1 LIAQQEPPQF
11 FEVPATPGFPWKRL
25 TTASSVRVAE
35 QLREPTP
42 EVQPMRRQ
50 STLAL
55 LAFVLTSASALAQV
69 APNPTQHTPASPQD
83 PVTLYRVTVV
93 SHTTPA
99 INYRPRHDDTP
110 LDFAGTSLLPKAE
123 GHANISGEKGYIQID
138 AKFDKLEPATRFGP
152 EYLTYVMWAITPE
165 GRATNLGELQVKG
178 DDGRL
183 KVTTEL
189 QAFALIVT
197 AEPYFAVTQPSDVVV
212 LENVVRK
219 GLWDNTSGRV
229 EPLQAK
235 YELLKRGAYLLNTDA
250 GSVRWPAPE
259 PGVPLDLAQ
268 ARNAVEISRLARA
281 DQYAADTYR
290 KAAMLLA
297 DAEEA
302 RSRHKDRNKIMMAAR
317 QAAQTAEDARIIAL
331 QRQEQIYQEQQRAA
345 ALQRENEARDRARA
359 QEDLRLQ
366 AEQQRLLAEQQ
377 RLEADRQRQAA
388 EEQRQ
393 QAEQQRQ
400 LADQQ
405 RLLADQRAEQE
416 KAAAD
421 AARAAAEQGRLE
433 AERQR
438 ADADRVRAEGERARL
453 DADAARAAAE
463 AQAQQ
468 ARTLAEQAER
478 EKAQLREQLRVQL
491 NTILETRETARGLVV
506 NVSDVLFD
514 FDSANLKPGAR
525 EKIAHVASI
534 LRSHSDLKIQVEGHT
549 DSVGSDGY
557 NLRLSERRA
566 ESVRASMVQQGV
578 NRDVVGTAG
587 LGESQPVATNGTAV
601 GRQQN
606 RRVEIVV
613 SGESI
618 GTTAQR

>member
-1 LIAQQEPPQF
+1 MRHPST
-11 FEVPATPGFPWKRL
+11 AT
-25 TTASSVRVAE
+25 
-35 QLREPTP
+35 
-42 EVQPMRRQ
+42 
-50 STLAL
+50 L

-69 APNPTQHTPASPQD
+69 APNPTQHSPTSPQD
-83 PVTLYRVTVV
+83 PITLLHVTVV
-93 SHTTPA
+93 GRTTPA

-110 LDFAGTSLLPKAE
+110 LDFEGTSLLPKAE
-123 GHANISGEKGYIQID
+123 GHANISGEKGYIRVD
-138 AKFDKLEPATRFGP
+138 AKFNKLEPATRFGP

-183 KVTTEL
+183 QVTTEL

-212 LENVVRK
+212 MENVVRK
-219 GLWDNTSGRV
+219 GLWDNTNGRV

-235 YELLKRGAYLLNTDA
+235 YELLKRGAYLMNTDA
-250 GSVRWPAPE
+250 ALVRWLAQQ
-259 PGVPLDLAQ
+259 PGAPLDLAQ
-268 ARNAVEISRLARA
+268 ARNAVEIARLARA
-281 DQYAADTYR
+281 DQYAADTYG
-290 KAAMLLA
+290 KAARLLA
-297 DAEEA
+297 EAEEA
-302 RSRHKDRNKIMMAAR
+302 REHHKDRNKIMQPAR
-317 QAAQTAEDARIIAL
+317 QAVQTAEDARIIGL
-331 QRQEQIYQEQQRAA
+331 QRQEQIDQEQQRAA

-359 QEDLRLQ
+359 EQEQRLQ
-366 AEQQRLLAEQQ
+366 AEQQRLLAEQL
-377 RLEADRQRQAA
+377 RLDADRQRQEA
-388 EEQRQ
+388 ELQRQ
-393 QAEQQRQ
+393 QAE
-400 LADQQ
+400 AQ
-405 RLLADQRAEQE
+405 RLLAEQRAEQE

-421 AARAAAEQGRLE
+421 AARATAEKDRIE

-438 ADADRVRAEGERARL
+438 ADVDRVRAEAERARL
-453 DADAARAAAE
+453 DAESARAAAE

-468 ARTLAEQAER
+468 ARNLAEQSER
-478 EKAQLREQLRVQL
+478 DKAQLREQLRVQL

-525 EKIAHVASI
+525 EKVTRIAGI
-534 LRSHSDLKIQVEGHT
+534 LRPHPDLKIQVEGHT
-549 DSVGSDGY
+549 DSVGSDQY

-566 ESVRASMVQQGV
+566 DSVRTGLVQQGV

-587 LGESQPVATNGTAV
+587 FGEGKPVATNGTAA

-618 GTTAQR
+618 GTAQR

>member
-1 LIAQQEPPQF
+1 
-11 FEVPATPGFPWKRL
+11 
-25 TTASSVRVAE
+25 
-35 QLREPTP
+35 
-42 EVQPMRRQ
+42 MRRQ
-50 STLAL
+50 STVAL
-55 LAFVLTSASALAQV
+55 LVFALTSASALAQV
-69 APNPTQHTPASPQD
+69 APNPTQHSPASPQD

-138 AKFDKLEPATRFGP
+138 AKFDKLEPAARFGS

-235 YELLKRGAYLLNTDA
+235 YELLKRGAYLINTDVS
-250 GSVRWPAPE
+250 SVRWPAPE

-290 KAAMLLA
+290 KAATLLA

-302 RSRHKDRNKIMMAAR
+302 RSRHKDRNKIMMSAR

-345 ALQRENEARDRARA
+345 ALQRENDARDRARA

-377 RLEADRQRQAA
+377 RLEADRQRREA

-393 QAEQQRQ
+393 LAE
-400 LADQQ
+400 QQ

-421 AARAAAEQGRLE
+421 AARAAAEQDRLD

-438 ADADRVRAEGERARL
+438 AEADRVRAEGERARL
-453 DADAARAAAE
+453 DADAARAAAD

-468 ARTLAEQAER
+468 ARTLAEQSER

-534 LRSHSDLKIQVEGHT
+534 LKSHGDLKIQVEGHT

-587 LGESQPVATNGTAV
+587 FGESKPVATNGTAV

>member
-1 LIAQQEPPQF
+1 
-11 FEVPATPGFPWKRL
+11 
-25 TTASSVRVAE
+25 
-35 QLREPTP
+35 
-42 EVQPMRRQ
+42 MRRH
-50 STLAL
+50 STIAMLV
-55 LAFVLTSASALAQV
+55 FVLTSASAPAQV
-69 APNPTQHTPASPQD
+69 APNPTQHVIASPQD
-83 PVTLYRVTVV
+83 PVTLYRVTLV
-93 SHTTPA
+93 SRTTPA

-110 LDFAGTSLLPKAE
+110 LDFQGTSLLPQAK
-123 GHANISGEKGYIQID
+123 GHANISGEKGYIRID
-138 AKFDKLEPATRFGP
+138 AKFDELEPATRFGS

-212 LENVVRK
+212 MENVVRK
-219 GLWDNTSGRV
+219 GLWDNTNGRV

-235 YELLKRGAYLLNTDA
+235 YELLKRGAYLMNADV
-250 GSVRWPAPE
+250 GSVKWTAPA

-268 ARNAVEISRLARA
+268 ARNAVEIAGLAKA
-281 DQYAADTYR
+281 DQYATDTYG
-290 KAAMLLA
+290 KAARLLFE
-297 DAEEA
+297 AEEA
-302 RSRHKDRNKIMMAAR
+302 RKRHKGGNNIMMPAR

-366 AEQQRLLAEQQ
+366 AENQRLLAEQQ
-377 RLEADRQRQAA
+377 RLEADRQRREA
-388 EEQRQ
+388 EEQRLQADLQRQ
-393 QAEQQRQ
+393 QAE
-400 LADQQ
+400 QQ

-433 AERQR
+433 TERQR
-438 ADADRVRAEGERARL
+438 AEADRVRAEAERARL
-453 DADAARAAAE
+453 DAEAARAAAD

-468 ARTLAEQAER
+468 ARTIAEQSER

-525 EKIAHVASI
+525 EKIARVAGI
-534 LRSHSDLKIQVEGHT
+534 LRSHPDLKIQVEGHT

-566 ESVRASMVQQGV
+566 DSVRVSMVQQGV
-578 NRDVVGTAG
+578 NRDEIGTAG
-587 LGESQPVATNGTAV
+587 FGESKPVATNGTAV